1 MSEHKLEAIAHKL
14 ELCLARG
21 NLIAMETDVTAQLS
35 RIQFL
40 WQHLKEYGDLR
51 VAELNFAIKMEVRR
65 MMIIYS
71 SNMGTSYISAVLPCL
86 PIGPK

>member
-1 MSEHKLEAIAHKL
+1 MHKLEAQAHKL

-21 NLIAMETDVTAQLS
+21 NLIAMKTDILAQLN

-51 VAELNFAIKMEVRR
+51 IAELNFAITLQV
-65 MMIIYS
+65 
-71 SNMGTSYISAVLPCL
+71 
-86 PIGPK
+86 